1 MRLIDKHNESVSAFV
16 RPSLEAGERQ
26 LAVLGQSTRAS
37 LIPSFMPIS
46 VLLQTPYGVVV
57 TDRRVFLVRLAKKIV
72 GFYPPNSIEAEY
84 PKTSVSAPDFKG
96 GIVSGELRL
105 QRPGAEPLKLNVQ
118 RAFWAEARAVTEALH
133 A

>member
-1 MRLIDKHNESVSAFV
+1 MRLVDKQNESVSAFV

-26 LAVLGQSTRAS
+26 LAVLGQSTCGSS
-37 LIPSFMPIS
+37 LIS

-57 TDRRVFLVRLAKKIV
+57 TDHQVFLVRLAKKMV

-84 PKTSVSAPDFKG
+84 PKTSVSADFKG
-96 GIVSGELRL
+96 GIVSGALRL

-118 RAFWAEARAVTEALH
+118 RAFWADARAVTEALH